1 MWRAVLTFLLKF
13 VLARLGED
21 LEASERAAVADY
33 EARRSE
39 LDKREEAAGIEL
51 ARVEQQIR
59 EYNTEREKLRIETV
73 QLNNLLKGQRQRLND
88 ANEKYKNDSDRLA
101 SGSDADVLRSTL

>member
-13 VLARLGED
+13 ILARLGED

-51 ARVEQQIR
+51 ARIEQQIR
-59 EYNTEREKLRIETV
+59 EYNTAREKLRIEAV
-73 QLNNLLKGQRQRLND
+73 QLDNLLKRQQQRLNHV
-88 ANEKYKNDSDRLA
+88 NEKYKTDSGQLA
-101 SGSDADVLRSTL
+101 SSSDADVLRSEI

>member
-13 VLARLGED
+13 ILARLGED

-51 ARVEQQIR
+51 ARIEQQIR
-59 EYNTEREKLRIETV
+59 EYNTAREKLRIEAV
-73 QLNNLLKGQRQRLND
+73 QLDNLLKRQQQSLHD
-88 ANEKYKNDSDRLA
+88 VNEKHKTDSGQLA
-101 SGSDADVLRSTL
+101 SSSDTDVLRSEI